1 MRIVYSENLILWDF
15 EVVTM
20 EPHKKVRFPHK
31 SKIFGVLFMLIGSAM
46 LLYTTGVLPKMYD
59 LWPVIVLLF
68 GLVLLYFVFAKGA
81 YEVYLFPGFL
91 FVIIGVSFIII
102 NILPPSVELR
112 RIWPVF
118 MINAGVSLLLYG
130 YSMKKEKRINLVIP
144 AWSIILLA
152 LIFLLFS
159 LDIIKMSFLSV
170 VRVWWPLIFL
180 VFGGF
185 LLGESLLRKK

>member
-1 MRIVYSENLILWDF
+1 
-15 EVVTM
+15 M